1 MSLLS
6 FHCSEGSECYIWRA
20 MASEPTAQTCPGC
33 GATVDTTEAEP
44 LARIACPTCGKKIRV
59 ERAFDHFVVVETLGV
74 GGMGT
79 VYKARDKQLDRF
91 VALKLLRK
99 DLGGEEDHKARLQE
113 EARIAAAVN
122 HPYVIQVFDSGTDHG
137 QFYVVMELVD
147 QGSLDDLM
155 ALQPRLPE
163 KRVLEIGIQVAK
175 GLRAAQRRG
184 LIHRDVKPAN
194 ILFVDEHAAKIG
206 DFGLASSATQRW
218 GIGGVVWGTPEYVAP
233 ERLNNDPEDFRS
245 DIYSLGATL
254 FHAIAGKPP
263 IEASTNSAT
272 ALLESKQRPLDLQAT
287 APDVSAETAEVLQRM
302 IAADPAQRFSSYDD
316 LVAELERAWQ
326 AVALEDATS
335 GGETRRRRWRSAW
348 SRFTQR
354 SFEALSGVLR
364 WDRRLPFLIRVG
376 LPAVLALGL
385 LFVIARSRGWLD
397 RSPWNK
403 ALAEYRE
410 QVALYR
416 FAQAAEGIR
425 NVKLIGAYYKPAEE
439 VAEKRAR
446 LMFDWKNS
454 LIDDLNR
461 AHFSGLLTDSSG
473 AQYRGIVSATDEG
486 LTMKLPYGI
495 AWITWEK
502 LSPQTLLMVS
512 RSFIAPVARDAA
524 DRQWRCAVFASESGQ
539 TEAAR
544 ELVDAAAKAKPEYKE
559 QISQLFP
566 GIAPAR

>member
-1 MSLLS
+1 
-6 FHCSEGSECYIWRA
+6 

-79 VYKARDKQLDRF
+79 VYKARDMELDRF
-91 VALKLLRK
+91 VALKLLRR
-99 DLGGEEDHKARLQE
+99 DLGGQEDHKARLQE

-326 AVALEDATS
+326 AVALKDATS

-354 SFEALSGVLR
+354 SFEALIGVLR

-376 LPAVLALGL
+376 LPAVLALGF

>member
-1 MSLLS
+1 
-6 FHCSEGSECYIWRA
+6 
-20 MASEPTAQTCPGC
+20 MASEPTAQACPGC
-33 GATVDTTEAEP
+33 GTTVDTAEAEP
-44 LARIACPTCGKKIRV
+44 LARIACPNCGKKIRV
-59 ERAFDHFVVVETLGV
+59 ERTFDHFVVIETLGV

-79 VYKARDKQLDRF
+79 VYKARDMQLDRF
-91 VALKLLRK
+91 VALKLLRR
-99 DLGGEEDHKARLQE
+99 DLGGEEDHKTRLQE

-122 HPYVIQVFDSGTDHG
+122 HPCVIQVFDSGTDHG

-155 ALQPRLPE
+155 ALQSRLPE
-163 KRVLEIGIQVAK
+163 KRVLEIGIQVAR
-175 GLRAAQRRG
+175 GLRAAHRRG

-194 ILFVDEHAAKIG
+194 ILFVDERAAKIG
-206 DFGLASSATQRW
+206 DFGLASTATQRW
-218 GIGGVVWGTPEYVAP
+218 ASGGVVWGTPEYVAP

-263 IEASTNSAT
+263 IEASTNSST
-272 ALLESKQRPLDLQAT
+272 ALLELKQQPLDLQAT
-287 APDVSAETAEVLQRM
+287 VPDVSLATAEVLQRM

-316 LVAELERAWQ
+316 LVAELERAWRE
-326 AVALEDATS
+326 LELDDAIS
-335 GGETRRRRWRSAW
+335 GGETRRRRWPSTL
-348 SRFTQR
+348 SRFTRR

-364 WDRRLPFLIRVG
+364 WPRLPLLIRVA
-376 LPAVLALGL
+376 LPTVLAVGI

-410 QVALYR
+410 QVALYH
-416 FAQAAEGIR
+416 FAQAAEGIS

-446 LMFDWKNS
+446 LMSDWKNA
-454 LIDDLNR
+454 LIDDLNG
-461 AHFSGLLTDSSG
+461 AHFSGTLTDISG
-473 AQYRGIVSATDEG
+473 AQYMGIVSATDEG
-486 LTMKLPYGI
+486 LTMKLRYGI

-512 RSFIAPVARDAA
+512 RSFINPVARDAA
-524 DRQWRCAVFASESGQ
+524 DRQWRCAVFASETRQ
-539 TEAAR
+539 PEAAT
-544 ELVDAAAKAKPEYKE
+544 ELAEAAARAKPEYKE
-559 QISQLFP
+559 QIPQLFSDIGQGP
-566 GIAPAR
+566 QATR

>member
-1 MSLLS
+1 
-6 FHCSEGSECYIWRA
+6 

-33 GATVDTTEAEP
+33 GTTVDTTEAEP

-59 ERAFDHFVVVETLGV
+59 QRTFDHFLVVETLGV

-79 VYKARDKQLDRF
+79 VYKARDMQLDRF
-91 VALKLLRK
+91 VALKLLHR
-99 DLGGEEDHKARLQE
+99 DLGGEEEHKTRLQE

-147 QGSLDDLM
+147 HGSLDDLM

-163 KRVLEIGIQVAK
+163 KRVLEIGIQVAR
-175 GLRAAQRRG
+175 GLRAAHRRG

-206 DFGLASSATQRW
+206 DFGLASTATQRW
-218 GIGGVVWGTPEYVAP
+218 AIGGVVWGTPEYVAP

-263 IEASTNSAT
+263 IEVSTNSST
-272 ALLESKQRPLDLQAT
+272 ALLELKRQPLDLQAT
-287 APDVSAETAEVLQRM
+287 VPDISVATAEVLQRM

-316 LVAELERAWQ
+316 LVAELERASREL
-326 AVALEDATS
+326 ALDDAIS
-335 GGETRRRRWRSAW
+335 GGETRRRRWPSAL
-348 SRFTQR
+348 SRFTR
-354 SFEALSGVLR
+354 GSFEALSGVLR
-364 WDRRLPFLIRVG
+364 WHRRLPLLIRVA
-376 LPAVLALGL
+376 LPAVLAVGI

-397 RSPWNK
+397 RSPWNR
-403 ALAEYRE
+403 ALANYRE
-410 QVALYR
+410 QVALYH

-446 LMFDWKNS
+446 LLFDWKNT
-454 LIDDLNR
+454 LIEDLNR
-461 AHFSGLLTDSSG
+461 THFSGTLTDSSG
-473 AQYRGIVSATDEG
+473 AKYAGIVSATDEG

-512 RSFIAPVARDAA
+512 RSFINPVARDAA
-524 DRQWRCAVFASESGQ
+524 DRQWRCAVFASETGQ
-539 TEAAR
+539 TEAAT
-544 ELVDAAAKAKPEYKE
+544 ELAETAARAKPEYKE
-559 QISQLFP
+559 QIPQLFSD
-566 GIAPAR
+566 IAQGPQAKR

>member
-1 MSLLS
+1 
-6 FHCSEGSECYIWRA
+6 

-33 GATVDTTEAEP
+33 GTTVDTTEAEP
-44 LARIACPTCGKKIRV
+44 LARIACPKCGKKIRV
-59 ERAFDHFVVVETLGV
+59 ERTFDHFLVVETLGV

-79 VYKARDKQLDRF
+79 VYKARDMQLDRF
-91 VALKLLRK
+91 VALKLLRR

-175 GLRAAQRRG
+175 GLRAAHRRG

-218 GIGGVVWGTPEYVAP
+218 GIGVVWGTPEYVAP

-263 IEASTNSAT
+263 IEVATNSST
-272 ALLESKQRPLDLQAT
+272 ALLQLKKQPLDLQAA
-287 APDVSAETAEVLQRM
+287 APDVSEETAEVLQRM

-316 LVAELERAWQ
+316 LVAELERAWRE
-326 AVALEDATS
+326 LELDDAIS
-335 GGETRRRRWRSAW
+335 EGEIRRRRWPSAL
-348 SRFTQR
+348 SRFTR
-354 SFEALSGVLR
+354 ASFEALREVLHWYR
-364 WDRRLPFLIRVG
+364 CRPFLFRVA
-376 LPAVLALGL
+376 LPAVLAAGI
-385 LFVIARSRGWLD
+385 LFVIARSTGWLD
-397 RSPWNK
+397 RSLWNK

-410 QVALYR
+410 QVALYH

-446 LMFDWKNS
+446 LMSDWKNT

-461 AHFSGLLTDSSG
+461 AHFSGTLTDIGG
-473 AQYRGIVSATDEG
+473 AQYMGIVSASDAG

-495 AWITWEK
+495 AWITWER

-512 RSFIAPVARDAA
+512 RSFINPVARDAA
-524 DRQWRCAVFASESGQ
+524 DRQWRCAVFASETGQ
-539 TEAAR
+539 TEEATQLAEAAAR
-544 ELVDAAAKAKPEYKE
+544 AKPEYKE
-559 QISQLFP
+559 QIPQLFSN
-566 GIAPAR
+566 IAQTD

>member
-1 MSLLS
+1 
-6 FHCSEGSECYIWRA
+6 
-20 MASEPTAQTCPGC
+20 MASEPTAQACPGC
-33 GATVDTTEAEP
+33 GTTVDTAEAEP
-44 LARIACPTCGKKIRV
+44 LARIACPKCGKKIRV
-59 ERAFDHFVVVETLGV
+59 ERTFDHFVVIETLGV

-79 VYKARDKQLDRF
+79 VYKARDMQLDRF
-91 VALKLLRK
+91 VALKLLRR
-99 DLGGEEDHKARLQE
+99 DLGGEEDHKTRLQE

-122 HPYVIQVFDSGTDHG
+122 HPCVIQVFDSGTDHG

-163 KRVLEIGIQVAK
+163 KRVLEIGIQVAR
-175 GLRAAQRRG
+175 GLRAAHRRG

-194 ILFVDEHAAKIG
+194 ILFVDERAAKIG
-206 DFGLASSATQRW
+206 DFGLASTATQRW
-218 GIGGVVWGTPEYVAP
+218 ASGGVVWGTPEYVAP

-263 IEASTNSAT
+263 IEASTNSLT
-272 ALLESKQRPLDLQAT
+272 ALLELKQQPLDLQAT
-287 APDVSAETAEVLQRM
+287 VPDVSVATAEVLQRM

-316 LVAELERAWQ
+316 LVAELERAWRE
-326 AVALEDATS
+326 LELDDAIS
-335 GGETRRRRWRSAW
+335 GGETRRRRWPSAL
-348 SRFTQR
+348 SRFTRR
-354 SFEALSGVLR
+354 SFEALRGLLR
-364 WDRRLPFLIRVG
+364 WHRRLPLFIRVA
-376 LPAVLALGL
+376 LPAVLAVGI
-385 LFVIARSRGWLD
+385 LFVVARSRGWLD

-410 QVALYR
+410 QVALYH

-446 LMFDWKNS
+446 LMSDWKNT

-461 AHFSGLLTDSSG
+461 AHFSGTLTDISG
-473 AQYRGIVSATDEG
+473 AQYMGIVSATDEG

-512 RSFIAPVARDAA
+512 RSFINPVARDAA
-524 DRQWRCAVFASESGQ
+524 DRQWRCAVFASETRQ
-539 TEAAR
+539 PEAAT
-544 ELVDAAAKAKPEYKE
+544 ELAEAAARAKPEYKE
-559 QISQLFP
+559 QIPQLFSDIGQGP
-566 GIAPAR
+566 QATR

>member
-1 MSLLS
+1 
-6 FHCSEGSECYIWRA
+6 
-20 MASEPTAQTCPGC
+20 
-33 GATVDTTEAEP
+33 
-44 LARIACPTCGKKIRV
+44 V
-59 ERAFDHFVVVETLGV
+59 ERTFDHFVLVETLGV

-79 VYKARDKQLDRF
+79 VYKARDLQLDRF
-91 VALKLLRK
+91 VALKLLRR

-113 EARIAAAVN
+113 EARIAAAVS
-122 HPYVIQVFDSGTDHG
+122 HPCVIQVFDSGTDHG

-163 KRVLEIGIQVAK
+163 KRVLEIGIQVAR

-287 APDVSAETAEVLQRM
+287 APDISEATAEVLQRM

-316 LVAELERAWQ
+316 LVAELERAWRE
-326 AVALEDATS
+326 LELDDAIS
-335 GGETRRRRWRSAW
+335 GGETRRRRWPSAL

-354 SFEALSGVLR
+354 SFEALGGVLR
-364 WDRRLPFLIRVG
+364 WHRRLPFLIRVA
-376 LPAVLALGL
+376 LPVVLAVGF
-385 LFVIARSRGWLD
+385 LFVIARNKGWLD
-397 RSPWNK
+397 RGPWNK
-403 ALAEYRE
+403 ALATYKEE
-410 QVALYR
+410 VALYQ

-425 NVKLIGAYYKPAEE
+425 NVKLIGAYYKPAKEA
-439 VAEKRAR
+439 AEKRAQ
-446 LMFDWKNS
+446 LMFDWKNT
-454 LIDDLNR
+454 LIDDLSR
-461 AHFSGLLTDSSG
+461 AHFPGAVTDSSG
-473 AQYRGIVSATDEG
+473 AQYTGIVSATDEG

-502 LSPQTLLMVS
+502 LSPQALLMVS
-512 RSFIAPVARDAA
+512 RSFIDPVVRDAA
-524 DRQWRCAVFASESGQ
+524 DRQWRCAVFASETGQ
-539 TEAAR
+539 TEASR
-544 ELVDAAAKAKPEYKE
+544 ELAEAAARAKPEYRE
-559 QISQLFP
+559 QIPQLFND
-566 GIAPAR
+566 IAQGPQATR

>member
-1 MSLLS
+1 
-6 FHCSEGSECYIWRA
+6 
-20 MASEPTAQTCPGC
+20 MASEPSAQTCPGC
-33 GATVDTTEAEP
+33 GTIIDTTAAEP

-59 ERAFDHFVVVETLGV
+59 ERTFDHFVVVETLGV

-79 VYKARDKQLDRF
+79 VYKARDMELDRF
-91 VALKLLRK
+91 VALKLLRR
-99 DLGGEEDHKARLQE
+99 DLGGEEDHKARLQQ

-175 GLRAAQRRG
+175 GLRAAHRRG

-263 IEASTNSAT
+263 IEARTNSST
-272 ALLESKQRPLDLQAT
+272 ELLESKQRPLDLQTT
-287 APDVSAETAEVLQRM
+287 APDVSAATAEVLQRM

-316 LVAELERAWQ
+316 VVAELEGAWRTL
-326 AVALEDATS
+326 ALEDTTS
-335 GGETRRRRWRSAW
+335 GGEARRRRWPSA
-348 SRFTQR
+348 SSGFTR
-354 SFEALSGVLR
+354 RGLEGLSGVLR
-364 WDRRLPFLIRVG
+364 WPRRLPLVIRVA
-376 LPAVLALGL
+376 LPAVLAVGI

-397 RSPWNK
+397 RGPWNK
-403 ALAEYRE
+403 AFASYKE
-410 QVALYR
+410 QVALYQ
-416 FAQAAEGIR
+416 FSQAAEGIR
-425 NVKLIGAYYKPAEE
+425 NVKLIGGYYKPAEE
-439 VAEKRAR
+439 VAENRAR
-446 LMFDWKNS
+446 LMFDWKNT

-461 AHFSGLLTDSSG
+461 EHFSGTLTDSSG
-473 AQYRGIVSATDEG
+473 AQYAGIVSATDEG

-495 AWITWEK
+495 AWITWDK
-502 LSPQTLLMVS
+502 LSPKEILAVS
-512 RSFIAPVARDAA
+512 KSFIDPRERGAA
-524 DRQWRCAVFASESGQ
+524 DRQWRCAVFASETGQ

-544 ELVDAAAKAKPEYKE
+544 ELAEAAARAKPEYKE
-559 QISQLFP
+559 QISVLFP
-566 GIAPAR
+566 DMSQAPSPTR

>member
-1 MSLLS
+1 
-6 FHCSEGSECYIWRA
+6 
-20 MASEPTAQTCPGC
+20 MASEPTAQTCPAC
-33 GATVDTTEAEP
+33 KTAVDTAAAEP
-44 LARIACPTCGKKIRV
+44 LARIPCPNCGKKIRV
-59 ERAFDHFVVVETLGV
+59 ERTFDHFAVVETLGV

-79 VYKARDKQLDRF
+79 VYKARDMQLDRF
-91 VALKLLRK
+91 VALKLLRR
-99 DLGGEEDHKARLQE
+99 DLGGEEDHKARLQQ

-122 HPYVIQVFDSGTDHG
+122 HPCVIQVFDSGTDHG

-175 GLRAAQRRG
+175 GLRAAHRRG

-272 ALLESKQRPLDLQAT
+272 ALLELKQQPLDLQAT
-287 APDVSAETAEVLQRM
+287 VPDVSVATAEVLQRM

-316 LVAELERAWQ
+316 LVAELERAWRE
-326 AVALEDATS
+326 LELDDAIS
-335 GGETRRRRWRSAW
+335 GGETRRRRWPSAL

-364 WDRRLPFLIRVG
+364 WHRRLPLFVRVA
-376 LPAVLALGL
+376 LPAILAVGL
-385 LFVIARSRGWLD
+385 LFVIARSKGWLD

-403 ALAEYRE
+403 ALANYRE
-410 QVALYR
+410 QVALYH

-425 NVKLIGAYYKPAEE
+425 NVNLIGAYYELAKEA
-439 VAEKRAR
+439 VEKRAQ
-446 LMFDWKNS
+446 LMFDWKNT

-461 AHFSGLLTDSSG
+461 AHFSGALTDSNG
-473 AQYRGIVSATDEG
+473 AQYTGIVSATDEG

-512 RSFIAPVARDAA
+512 RSFIDPAARDAA
-524 DRQWRCAVFASESGQ
+524 DRQWRCAVFASETGQ
-539 TEAAR
+539 TEASR
-544 ELVDAAAKAKPEYKE
+544 ELAEAAARAKPEYRE
-559 QISQLFP
+559 QIPLLFHD
-566 GIAPAR
+566 IAQGPQATR

>member
-1 MSLLS
+1 
-6 FHCSEGSECYIWRA
+6 

-33 GATVDTTEAEP
+33 GTTVDTAEAEP
-44 LARIACPTCGKKIRV
+44 LARIACPKCGKKIRV
-59 ERAFDHFVVVETLGV
+59 ERTFDHFVVIETLGV

-79 VYKARDKQLDRF
+79 VYKARDMQLDRF
-91 VALKLLRK
+91 VALKLLRR
-99 DLGGEEDHKARLQE
+99 DLGGEEDHKTRLQE

-122 HPYVIQVFDSGTDHG
+122 HPCVIQVFDSGTDHG

-163 KRVLEIGIQVAK
+163 KRVLEIGIQVAR
-175 GLRAAQRRG
+175 GLRAAHRRG

-194 ILFVDEHAAKIG
+194 ILFVDERAAKIG
-206 DFGLASSATQRW
+206 DFGLASTATQRW
-218 GIGGVVWGTPEYVAP
+218 ASGGVVWGTPEYVAP

-263 IEASTNSAT
+263 IEASTNSLS
-272 ALLESKQRPLDLQAT
+272 ALLELKQQPLDLQAT
-287 APDVSAETAEVLQRM
+287 VPDVSVATAEVLQRM

-316 LVAELERAWQ
+316 LVAELERAWRE
-326 AVALEDATS
+326 LELDDAIS
-335 GGETRRRRWRSAW
+335 GGETRRRRWPSAL
-348 SRFTQR
+348 SRFTR
-354 SFEALSGVLR
+354 RTFEALSGVLR
-364 WDRRLPFLIRVG
+364 WTHRLPLLIRVA
-376 LPAVLALGL
+376 LPAVLAVGI

-403 ALAEYRE
+403 ALAEYRG
-410 QVALYR
+410 QVALYH

-446 LMFDWKNS
+446 LMSDWKNT

-461 AHFSGLLTDSSG
+461 AHFSGTLTDISG
-473 AQYRGIVSATDEG
+473 AQYMGIVSATDEG

-512 RSFIAPVARDAA
+512 RSFIKPVARDAA
-524 DRQWRCAVFASESGQ
+524 DRQWGCAVFASETRQ
-539 TEAAR
+539 PEAAT
-544 ELVDAAAKAKPEYKE
+544 ELAEAAARAKPEYKE
-559 QISQLFP
+559 QIPQLFSDIGQGP
-566 GIAPAR
+566 QATR

>member
-1 MSLLS
+1 
-6 FHCSEGSECYIWRA
+6 

-33 GATVDTTEAEP
+33 GTTVDTTEAEP

-91 VALKLLRK
+91 VALKLLRR

-122 HPYVIQVFDSGTDHG
+122 HPCVIQVFDSGTDHG

-155 ALQPRLPE
+155 ALRPRLPE

-439 VAEKRAR
+439 VAEKRAQ
-446 LMFDWKNS
+446 LMFDWKNI

-502 LSPQTLLMVS
+502 LSPQTLLMLS

-524 DRQWRCAVFASESGQ
+524 DRQWRCAVFASETGQ

>member
-1 MSLLS
+1 
-6 FHCSEGSECYIWRA
+6 
-20 MASEPTAQTCPGC
+20 MASEPTAQACPGC
-33 GATVDTTEAEP
+33 GTTVDTTEAEP
-44 LARIACPTCGKKIRV
+44 LARIACATCGKKIRV
-59 ERAFDHFVVVETLGV
+59 ERAFDHFVVIETLGV
-74 GGMGT
+74 GGMCT
-79 VYKARDKQLDRF
+79 VYKARDMQLDRF
-91 VALKLLRK
+91 VALKLLRR
-99 DLGGEEDHKARLQE
+99 DLGGEEDHKTRLQE

-122 HPYVIQVFDSGTDHG
+122 HPCVIQVFDSGTDHG

-155 ALQPRLPE
+155 ALQSRLPE
-163 KRVLEIGIQVAK
+163 KRVLEIGIQVAR
-175 GLRAAQRRG
+175 GLRAAHRRG

-206 DFGLASSATQRW
+206 DFGLASTATQRW
-218 GIGGVVWGTPEYVAP
+218 ASGGVVWGTPEYVAP

-263 IEASTNSAT
+263 IEASTNSSP
-272 ALLESKQRPLDLQAT
+272 ALLELKQQPLDLQAT
-287 APDVSAETAEVLQRM
+287 VPDVSLATAEVLQRM

-316 LVAELERAWQ
+316 LVAELERVWRE
-326 AVALEDATS
+326 LELDDAIS
-335 GGETRRRRWRSAW
+335 GGETRRRRWPSAL
-348 SRFTQR
+348 SRFTRR
-354 SFEALSGVLR
+354 SFEALSWVLR
-364 WDRRLPFLIRVG
+364 WPRLPLLIRVA
-376 LPAVLALGL
+376 LPTVLAVGI

-410 QVALYR
+410 QVALYH
-416 FAQAAEGIR
+416 FAQAAEGIS

-446 LMFDWKNS
+446 LMSDWKNT

-461 AHFSGLLTDSSG
+461 AHFSGTLTDISG
-473 AQYRGIVSATDEG
+473 AQYMGIVSATDEG
-486 LTMKLPYGI
+486 LTMKLRYGI

-512 RSFIAPVARDAA
+512 RSFINPVARDAA
-524 DRQWRCAVFASESGQ
+524 DRQWRCAVFASETRQ
-539 TEAAR
+539 PEAAT
-544 ELVDAAAKAKPEYKE
+544 ELAEAAARAKPEYKE
-559 QISQLFP
+559 QIPQLFSDIGQGP
-566 GIAPAR
+566 QATR

>member
-1 MSLLS
+1 
-6 FHCSEGSECYIWRA
+6 
-20 MASEPTAQTCPGC
+20 MASEPTGQTCSAC
-33 GATVDTTEAEP
+33 GTTVDTTEAEP

-59 ERAFDHFVVVETLGV
+59 ERTFDHFVVVETLGV

-79 VYKARDKQLDRF
+79 VYKARDMQLDRF
-91 VALKLLRK
+91 VALKLLRR
-99 DLGGEEDHKARLQE
+99 DLGGEEDHKTRLQE

-122 HPYVIQVFDSGTDHG
+122 HPCVIQVFDSGTDHG

-163 KRVLEIGIQVAK
+163 KRVLEIGIQVAR

-218 GIGGVVWGTPEYVAP
+218 GIGVVWGTPEYVAP

-263 IEASTNSAT
+263 IEASTNSST
-272 ALLESKQRPLDLQAT
+272 ALLELKQQPLDLQAT
-287 APDVSAETAEVLQRM
+287 VPDVSVPTAEVLQRM

-316 LVAELERAWQ
+316 LVAELERAWRE
-326 AVALEDATS
+326 LELDDAIS
-335 GGETRRRRWRSAW
+335 GGDTRRRRWPSALP
-348 SRFTQR
+348 RFNQR
-354 SFEALSGVLR
+354 SLEALGGVLR
-364 WDRRLPFLIRVG
+364 WHRRLPFLIRVA
-376 LPAVLALGL
+376 LPVVLAVGF
-385 LFVIARSRGWLD
+385 LFVIARNKGWLD
-397 RSPWNK
+397 RGPWNK
-403 ALAEYRE
+403 ALANYKEE
-410 QVALYR
+410 VALYQ

-439 VAEKRAR
+439 VAEKRAQ
-446 LMFDWKNS
+446 LMFDWKNT

-461 AHFSGLLTDSSG
+461 AHFSGTLTDSSG
-473 AQYRGIVSATDEG
+473 AQYTGIVSATDEG
-486 LTMKLPYGI
+486 ITMKLPYGI

-502 LSPQTLLMVS
+502 LAPQTLLTVS
-512 RSFIAPVARDAA
+512 RSFIDPVARDTA
-524 DRQWRCAVFASESGQ
+524 DRQWRCAVFASETGQ
-539 TEAAR
+539 TTASRELAEAAAR
-544 ELVDAAAKAKPEYKE
+544 AKPEYRE
-559 QISQLFP
+559 QIPQLFHD
-566 GIAPAR
+566 IAQGPQATR

>member
-1 MSLLS
+1 
-6 FHCSEGSECYIWRA
+6 
-20 MASEPTAQTCPGC
+20 MASEPTAQACPGC
-33 GATVDTTEAEP
+33 GTTVDTAEAEP
-44 LARIACPTCGKKIRV
+44 LARIACPKCGKKIRV
-59 ERAFDHFVVVETLGV
+59 ERTFDHFVVIETLGV

-79 VYKARDKQLDRF
+79 VYKARDMQLDRF
-91 VALKLLRK
+91 VALKLLRR
-99 DLGGEEDHKARLQE
+99 DLGGEEDHKTRLQE

-122 HPYVIQVFDSGTDHG
+122 HPCVIQVFDSGTDHG

-163 KRVLEIGIQVAK
+163 KRVLEIGIQVAR
-175 GLRAAQRRG
+175 GLRAAHRRG

-194 ILFVDEHAAKIG
+194 ILFVDERAAKIG
-206 DFGLASSATQRW
+206 DFGLASTATQRW
-218 GIGGVVWGTPEYVAP
+218 ASGGVVWGTPEYVAP

-263 IEASTNSAT
+263 IEASTNSST
-272 ALLESKQRPLDLQAT
+272 ALLELKQQPLDLQAT
-287 APDVSAETAEVLQRM
+287 VPDVSLATAEVLQRM
-302 IAADPAQRFSSYDD
+302 IAAYPAQRFSSYDD
-316 LVAELERAWQ
+316 LVAELERAWRE
-326 AVALEDATS
+326 LELDDAIS
-335 GGETRRRRWRSAW
+335 GGETRRRRWPSAL
-348 SRFTQR
+348 SRFTRR

-364 WDRRLPFLIRVG
+364 WPRRLPLLIRVA
-376 LPAVLALGL
+376 LPTVLAVGI

-410 QVALYR
+410 QVALYH
-416 FAQAAEGIR
+416 FAQAAEGIS

-446 LMFDWKNS
+446 LMSDWKNA
-454 LIDDLNR
+454 LIDDLNG
-461 AHFSGLLTDSSG
+461 AHFSGTLTDISG
-473 AQYRGIVSATDEG
+473 AQYMGIVSATDEG
-486 LTMKLPYGI
+486 LTMKLRYGI

-512 RSFIAPVARDAA
+512 RSFINPVARDAA
-524 DRQWRCAVFASESGQ
+524 DRQWRCAVFASETRQ
-539 TEAAR
+539 PEAAT
-544 ELVDAAAKAKPEYKE
+544 ELAEAAARAKPEYKE
-559 QISQLFP
+559 QIPQLFSDIGQGP
-566 GIAPAR
+566 QATR

>member
-1 MSLLS
+1 
-6 FHCSEGSECYIWRA
+6 
-20 MASEPTAQTCPGC
+20 
-33 GATVDTTEAEP
+33 
-44 LARIACPTCGKKIRV
+44 
-59 ERAFDHFVVVETLGV
+59 
-74 GGMGT
+74 
-79 VYKARDKQLDRF
+79 
-91 VALKLLRK
+91 
-99 DLGGEEDHKARLQE
+99 
-113 EARIAAAVN
+113 
-122 HPYVIQVFDSGTDHG
+122 
-137 QFYVVMELVD
+137 
-147 QGSLDDLM
+147 
-155 ALQPRLPE
+155 
-163 KRVLEIGIQVAK
+163 
-175 GLRAAQRRG
+175 
-184 LIHRDVKPAN
+184 VKPAN

-233 ERLNNDPEDFRS
+233 ERLNNEPEDFRS

-287 APDVSAETAEVLQRM
+287 APDVSAETAQVLQRM

-335 GGETRRRRWRSAW
+335 GGEVRRRRWRSAW
-348 SRFTQR
+348 FRFTQR

-364 WDRRLPFLIRVG
+364 WDRLPFLVRVG

-410 QVALYR
+410 QVALYH
-416 FAQAAEGIR
+416 FTQAAEAIR
-425 NVKLIGAYYKPAEE
+425 NVKLIGAYYKPAED
-439 VAEKRAR
+439 VAEKRAQ
-446 LMFDWKNS
+446 LMSDWKNT

-461 AHFSGLLTDSSG
+461 AHFSGTLTDSSG
-473 AQYRGIVSATDEG
+473 ARYTGIVSATDEG

-512 RSFIAPVARDAA
+512 RSFINPVARDAA
-524 DRQWRCAVFASESGQ
+524 DRQWRCAVFASETGQ
-539 TEAAR
+539 TEAAQ

-559 QISQLFP
+559 QISILLPDIPQT
-566 GIAPAR
+566 R

>member
-1 MSLLS
+1 
-6 FHCSEGSECYIWRA
+6 
-20 MASEPTAQTCPGC
+20 MASEPTAQACPGC
-33 GATVDTTEAEP
+33 GTTVDTAEAEP
-44 LARIACPTCGKKIRV
+44 LARIACPKCGKKIRV
-59 ERAFDHFVVVETLGV
+59 ERTFDHFVVIETLGV

-79 VYKARDKQLDRF
+79 VYKARDMQLDRF
-91 VALKLLRK
+91 VALKLLRR
-99 DLGGEEDHKARLQE
+99 DLGGEEDHKTRLQE

-122 HPYVIQVFDSGTDHG
+122 HPCVIQVFDSGTDHG

-163 KRVLEIGIQVAK
+163 KRVLEIGIQVAR
-175 GLRAAQRRG
+175 GLRAAHRRG

-206 DFGLASSATQRW
+206 DFGLASTATQRW
-218 GIGGVVWGTPEYVAP
+218 ASGGVVWGTPEYVAP

-263 IEASTNSAT
+263 IEASTNSST
-272 ALLESKQRPLDLQAT
+272 ALLELKQQPLDLQAT
-287 APDVSAETAEVLQRM
+287 VPDVSVATAEVLQRM

-316 LVAELERAWQ
+316 LVAELERAWRE
-326 AVALEDATS
+326 LELDDAIS
-335 GGETRRRRWRSAW
+335 GGETRRRRWPSAL
-348 SRFTQR
+348 SRFTRR

-364 WDRRLPFLIRVG
+364 WPRLPLLIRVA
-376 LPAVLALGL
+376 LPAVLAVGI

-410 QVALYR
+410 QVALYH
-416 FAQAAEGIR
+416 FAQAAEGIS

-446 LMFDWKNS
+446 LMSDWKNT

-461 AHFSGLLTDSSG
+461 AHFSGTLTDISG
-473 AQYRGIVSATDEG
+473 AQYMGIVSATDEG
-486 LTMKLPYGI
+486 LTMKLRYGI

-512 RSFIAPVARDAA
+512 RSFINPVARDAA
-524 DRQWRCAVFASESGQ
+524 DRQWRCAVFASETRQ
-539 TEAAR
+539 PEAAT
-544 ELVDAAAKAKPEYKE
+544 ELAEAAARAKPEYKE
-559 QISQLFP
+559 QIPQLFSDIGQGP
-566 GIAPAR
+566 QATR

>member
-1 MSLLS
+1 
-6 FHCSEGSECYIWRA
+6 
-20 MASEPTAQTCPGC
+20 MASEPTAQACPGC
-33 GATVDTTEAEP
+33 GTTVDTTEAEP
-44 LARIACPTCGKKIRV
+44 LARIACPKCGKKIRV
-59 ERAFDHFVVVETLGV
+59 ERTFDHFVVIETLGV

-79 VYKARDKQLDRF
+79 VYKARDMQLDRF
-91 VALKLLRK
+91 VALKLLRR
-99 DLGGEEDHKARLQE
+99 DLGGEEDHKTRLQE
-113 EARIAAAVN
+113 EARLAAAVN
-122 HPYVIQVFDSGTDHG
+122 HPCVIQVFDSGTDHG

-155 ALQPRLPE
+155 ALQSRLPE
-163 KRVLEIGIQVAK
+163 KRVLEIGIQVAR
-175 GLRAAQRRG
+175 GLRAAHRRG

-206 DFGLASSATQRW
+206 DFGLASTATQRW
-218 GIGGVVWGTPEYVAP
+218 ASGGVVWGTPEYVAP

-263 IEASTNSAT
+263 IEASTNSST
-272 ALLESKQRPLDLQAT
+272 ALLELKQQPLDLQAT
-287 APDVSAETAEVLQRM
+287 VPDVSLATAEVLQRM

-316 LVAELERAWQ
+316 LVAELERAWRE
-326 AVALEDATS
+326 LELDDAIS
-335 GGETRRRRWRSAW
+335 GGETRRRRWPSAL
-348 SRFTQR
+348 SRFTRR
-354 SFEALSGVLR
+354 SFEALRRVLH
-364 WDRRLPFLIRVG
+364 WPRLPLLIRVA
-376 LPAVLALGL
+376 LPTVLAVGI

-410 QVALYR
+410 QVALYH
-416 FAQAAEGIR
+416 FAQAAEGIS

-446 LMFDWKNS
+446 LMSDWKNT

-461 AHFSGLLTDSSG
+461 AHFSGTLTDISG
-473 AQYRGIVSATDEG
+473 AQYMGIVSATDEG
-486 LTMKLPYGI
+486 LTMKLRYGI

-512 RSFIAPVARDAA
+512 RSFINPVARDAA
-524 DRQWRCAVFASESGQ
+524 DRQWRCAVFASETRQ
-539 TEAAR
+539 PEAAT
-544 ELVDAAAKAKPEYKE
+544 ELAEAAARAKPEYKE
-559 QISQLFP
+559 QIPQLFSDIGQGP
-566 GIAPAR
+566 QATR

>member
-1 MSLLS
+1 
-6 FHCSEGSECYIWRA
+6 
-20 MASEPTAQTCPGC
+20 MASEPTAQTCPAC
-33 GATVDTTEAEP
+33 GTTVDTTEAEP

-59 ERAFDHFVVVETLGV
+59 ERTFDHFVVVETLGV

-79 VYKARDKQLDRF
+79 VYKARDKELDRF
-91 VALKLLRK
+91 VALKLLRR

-122 HPYVIQVFDSGTDHG
+122 HPCVIQVFDSGTDHG

-175 GLRAAQRRG
+175 GLRAAHRRG

-233 ERLNNDPEDFRS
+233 ERLNNNPEDFRS

-287 APDVSAETAEVLQRM
+287 APDISEATAEVLQRM
-302 IAADPAQRFSSYDD
+302 IASDPAQRFSAYDD
-316 LVAELERAWQ
+316 LVAELERAWR
-326 AVALEDATS
+326 ALALEDATS
-335 GGETRRRRWRSAW
+335 DGETRRRRWPSAL
-348 SRFTQR
+348 SHFTQR

-364 WDRRLPFLIRVG
+364 WHRRLPLFVRVA
-376 LPAVLALGL
+376 LPAILAVGL
-385 LFVIARSRGWLD
+385 LFVIARSKGWLD

-403 ALAEYRE
+403 ALANYRE
-410 QVALYR
+410 QVALYH

-425 NVKLIGAYYKPAEE
+425 NLKLIGAYYKPAKEA
-439 VAEKRAR
+439 AEKRAQ
-446 LMFDWKNS
+446 LMFDWKNT

-461 AHFSGLLTDSSG
+461 AHFSGALTDSNG
-473 AQYRGIVSATDEG
+473 AQYTGIVSAMDEG
-486 LTMKLPYGI
+486 LTMKIPYGI

-512 RSFIAPVARDAA
+512 RSFIDPAARDAA
-524 DRQWRCAVFASESGQ
+524 DRQWRCAVFASETGQ
-539 TEAAR
+539 TEASR
-544 ELVDAAAKAKPEYKE
+544 ELAEAAARAKPEYRE
-559 QISQLFP
+559 QIPQLFHD
-566 GIAPAR
+566 IAQGPQATR

>member
-1 MSLLS
+1 
-6 FHCSEGSECYIWRA
+6 
-20 MASEPTAQTCPGC
+20 
-33 GATVDTTEAEP
+33 
-44 LARIACPTCGKKIRV
+44 V
-59 ERAFDHFVVVETLGV
+59 ERTFDHFAVVETLGV

-79 VYKARDKQLDRF
+79 VYKARDMQLDRF
-91 VALKLLRK
+91 VALKLLRG
-99 DLGGEEDHKARLQE
+99 DLGGEEDYKARLQQ

-147 QGSLDDLM
+147 HGSLDDLM

-163 KRVLEIGIQVAK
+163 KRVLEMGIQIAR
-175 GLRAAQRRG
+175 GLRAAHRRG

-206 DFGLASSATQRW
+206 DFGLASTATQRW
-218 GIGGVVWGTPEYVAP
+218 AIGGVVWGTPEYVAP

-263 IEASTNSAT
+263 IEASTNSSM
-272 ALLESKQRPLDLQAT
+272 ALLELKQQPLDLQAT
-287 APDVSAETAEVLQRM
+287 APDVSVATAKVLQRM

-316 LVAELERAWQ
+316 LVAELERASREL
-326 AVALEDATS
+326 ALDDAIS
-335 GGETRRRRWRSAW
+335 SGETRRRRWPSTL
-348 SRFTQR
+348 SRFTRR
-354 SFEALSGVLR
+354 SVEALRGLLR
-364 WDRRLPFLIRVG
+364 WHRRLPLLIRVA
-376 LPAVLALGL
+376 LQAVLAVGI

-403 ALAEYRE
+403 ALAEYRQ
-410 QVALYR
+410 QVALYH

-425 NVKLIGAYYKPAEE
+425 NVKLIGVYYKPAEE
-439 VAEKRAR
+439 VAEKRAQ
-446 LMFDWKNS
+446 LMFDWKNT

-461 AHFSGLLTDSSG
+461 AHFSGTLTDSSG
-473 AQYRGIVSATDEG
+473 AQYTGIVSATDEG

-495 AWITWEK
+495 AWITWDN
-502 LSPQTLLMVS
+502 LSPKEILAVS
-512 RSFIAPVARDAA
+512 KSFIDPAARGTA
-524 DRQWRCAVFASESGQ
+524 DRQWRCAVFASETGQ

-544 ELVDAAAKAKPEYKE
+544 ELAEAAARANPEYKE
-559 QISQLFP
+559 QISVLFP
-566 GIAPAR
+566 GMSQAP

>member
-1 MSLLS
+1 
-6 FHCSEGSECYIWRA
+6 
-20 MASEPTAQTCPGC
+20 
-33 GATVDTTEAEP
+33 
-44 LARIACPTCGKKIRV
+44 
-59 ERAFDHFVVVETLGV
+59 
-74 GGMGT
+74 
-79 VYKARDKQLDRF
+79 
-91 VALKLLRK
+91 VALKLLRR
-99 DLGGEEDHKARLQE
+99 DLGGEEDHKARLQQ
-113 EARIAAAVN
+113 EARIAAAVS

-316 LVAELERAWQ
+316 LVAELERAWR
-326 AVALEDATS
+326 ALALEDATS
-335 GGETRRRRWRSAW
+335 DGETRRRRWR
-348 SRFTQR
+348 R
-354 SFEALSGVLR
+354 ALSGFSRRSLEGLRGVLGR
-364 WDRRLPFLIRVG
+364 FHRLPRLIRVA
-376 LPAVLALGL
+376 LPAIVAAGIF
-385 LFVIARSRGWLD
+385 FVIARSKGWLD
-397 RSPWNK
+397 RGPWNK
-403 ALAEYRE
+403 ALASYKE
-410 QVALYR
+410 QVALYQ
-416 FAQAAEGIR
+416 FAQASEEIR
-425 NVKLIGAYYKPAEE
+425 NVKLVGGYYRPSEE
-439 VAEKRAR
+439 IAEKRAL
-446 LMFDWKNS
+446 LMSDWKNA

-461 AHFSGLLTDSSG
+461 AHFSGPLTDSSG
-473 AQYRGIVSATDEG
+473 AQYTGIVSATDEG

-495 AWITWEK
+495 AWITWDK
-502 LSPQTLLMVS
+502 LSPKEILAVS
-512 RSFIAPVARDAA
+512 KSFIDPGTPGAA
-524 DRQWRCAVFASESGQ
+524 DRQWRCAVFASETGQ

-544 ELVDAAAKAKPEYKE
+544 ELAEAAAKMKPEYKE
-559 QISQLFP
+559 QISVLFP
-566 GIAPAR
+566 DVHQAP

>member
-1 MSLLS
+1 
-6 FHCSEGSECYIWRA
+6 
-20 MASEPTAQTCPGC
+20 MASEPTAQTCPAC
-33 GATVDTTEAEP
+33 GTTVDTTEAEP

-59 ERAFDHFVVVETLGV
+59 ERTFDHFVVVETLGV

-79 VYKARDKQLDRF
+79 VYKARDMQLDRF
-91 VALKLLRK
+91 VALKLLRR
-99 DLGGEEDHKARLQE
+99 DLGGEEDHKTRLQE

-122 HPYVIQVFDSGTDHG
+122 HPCVIQVFDSGTDHG

-175 GLRAAQRRG
+175 GLRAAHRRG

-263 IEASTNSAT
+263 IEASTNSSS
-272 ALLESKQRPLDLQAT
+272 ALLELKQQPLDLQAT
-287 APDVSAETAEVLQRM
+287 VPDISVATAEVLQRM

-316 LVAELERAWQ
+316 LVAELERAWRE
-326 AVALEDATS
+326 LELDDAIS
-335 GGETRRRRWRSAW
+335 GGETRRRRWPSAL

-364 WDRRLPFLIRVG
+364 WPRLPLLIRVA
-376 LPAVLALGL
+376 LPTVLAVGI

-410 QVALYR
+410 QVALYH
-416 FAQAAEGIR
+416 FAQAAEGIS

-446 LMFDWKNS
+446 LMSDWKNT

-461 AHFSGLLTDSSG
+461 AHFSGTVTDISG
-473 AQYRGIVSATDEG
+473 AQYMGIVSATDEG
-486 LTMKLPYGI
+486 LTMKLRYGI

-512 RSFIAPVARDAA
+512 RSFINPVARDAA
-524 DRQWRCAVFASESGQ
+524 DRQWRCAVFASETGQ
-539 TEAAR
+539 TEASR
-544 ELVDAAAKAKPEYKE
+544 ELAEAAARAKPEYRA
-559 QISQLFP
+559 QIPQLFHD
-566 GIAPAR
+566 IAQVPQATR